1 MVELSWFVLQY
12 HLYTALPGE
21 FVGVLAV
28 VTGEPSFF
36 NVKATKQ
43 CHVVIISKAN
53 FYRWVLN
60 SRIFLLNFLNISLAA
75 KHRGIYLALC
85 YDSEGERFFSI
96 NQISL
101 IKKIN
106 I

>member
-1 MVELSWFVLQY
+1 MFVFVPQY
-12 HLYTALPGE
+12 NLYTALPGE

-53 FYRWVLN
+53 FY
-60 SRIFLLNFLNISLAA
+60 
-75 KHRGIYLALC
+75 K
-85 YDSEGERFFSI
+85 
-96 NQISL
+96 
-101 IKKIN
+101 
-106 I
+106 

>member
-1 MVELSWFVLQY
+1 MTLAPGKNPFPHRLELIIKFYCVYFCSQY

-53 FYRWVLN
+53 FY
-60 SRIFLLNFLNISLAA
+60 
-75 KHRGIYLALC
+75 K
-85 YDSEGERFFSI
+85 
-96 NQISL
+96 
-101 IKKIN
+101 
-106 I
+106 

>member
-1 MVELSWFVLQY
+1 MMIPYAHFNIDVRLPVLQY

-53 FYRWVLN
+53 FYR
-60 SRIFLLNFLNISLAA
+60 
-75 KHRGIYLALC
+75 
-85 YDSEGERFFSI
+85 
-96 NQISL
+96 
-101 IKKIN
+101 
-106 I
+106 